1 MYKNILVPV
10 ALDHEHDVG
19 ASMDIARK
27 LLDEGGKVIAVHVI
41 EAIPQFAAVHL
52 PGNFQEKRH
61 SESMASL
68 KAELGGGSDVTAD
81 VVTGHAG
88 RTIIDYAQQH
98 GCDCVI
104 VASHRPG
111 FKDHFLGSTA
121 AWVVRHSKCS
131 VHVIR

>member
-1 MYKNILVPV
+1 MYKNILVPM

-19 ASMDIARK
+19 VAMDIARK
-27 LLDEGGKVIAVHVI
+27 LLVEGGKIIALHVI

-52 PGNFQEKRH
+52 PDNYLEKEH
-61 SESMASL
+61 SEATASL
-68 KAELGGGSDVTAD
+68 KAELGGIHDVTVE

-88 RTIIDYAQQH
+88 RTIHDYAEQH
-98 GCDCVI
+98 DCDCII

-121 AWVVRHSKCS
+121 AWVVRHSECA

>member
-1 MYKNILVPV
+1 MYNNILVPM

-19 ASMDIARK
+19 AAMDIARK
-27 LLDEGGKVIAVHVI
+27 LLVDGGKIIAFHVI
-41 EAIPQFAAVHL
+41 EAIPQYAAVHL
-52 PGNFQEKRH
+52 PDNYQEERH
-61 SESMASL
+61 SEAMASL
-68 KAELGGGSDVTAD
+68 KAQLGGVSDVTVK

-88 RTIIDYAQQH
+88 RTIHDYAEKH
-98 GCDCVI
+98 DCDCII

-121 AWVVRHSKCS
+121 AWVVRHSTCS